1 VHRRG
6 GRRQRGRG
14 SDAAVCR
21 TRVGSAPRRQDHGA
35 GGRNGRDPP
44 DRPSAALAAAWGTG
58 NAIPPWPENAGLT
71 PEQWTSISRLF
82 IQSGRHDPHIVFARH
97 DYAYDHVQKLFASY
111 AGGPA
116 EDLLSV
122 LERNEK
128 RIEGAGVNLLSY
140 IAPGDDHGALQY
152 DHFYTEEVN
161 GEKLVD
167 WVTRLIDGQP
177 IADVH
182 CTKCA
187 AG

>member
-1 VHRRG
+1 VVAG
-6 GRRQRGRG
+6 
-14 SDAAVCR
+14 V
-21 TRVGSAPRRQDHGA
+21 SAGA
-35 GGRNGRDPP
+35 GATPLYAGLVSDRLPDARITVLADGTGATPP